1 MQPKRTG
8 RTPPTRRRSSDSGDP
23 LAETP
28 AGARALQS
36 ATISFG
42 LVSIPVQVYPAAN
55 PAGTISFN
63 LLHKCGS
70 RVKQEYRCLEED
82 KIVPRDELV
91 KGFEFEKEKYV
102 TFSKEELKALNATA
116 SELITIDQFLP
127 ASKIDPIYY
136 ESTYF
141 LGPGKNGSK
150 PYGLLLAAMRK
161 AGKTA
166 IGRWAARGKQY
177 LVALRPGDDGIVMQQ
192 LFYASEL
199 RSQKALDIREV
210 EVKQQELDLA
220 TQLIDSISVDEWKPE
235 QFTDEVQ
242 GRIREQIQRKVEG
255 KEIVAPEAPVG
266 PGGAQVIDLM
276 EALRASLKRGRP
288 GSREASPAM
297 SRSQA
302 STGPAARRTTAKRTT
317 RKAA

>member
-1 MQPKRTG
+1 MKPKRTG
-8 RTPPTRRRSSDSGDP
+8 RMPSTRRRSSKP
-23 LAETP
+23 ANAFAETTT
-28 AGARALQS
+28 GARALQS

-42 LVSIPVQVYPAAN
+42 LVAIPVKVYPAAN
-55 PAGTISFN
+55 PAGRFSFN
-63 LLHKCGS
+63 LLHNCGS
-70 RVKQEYRCLEED
+70 RVKQEYRCIEED
-82 KIVPRDELV
+82 RIVPRDELV

-136 ESTYF
+136 ESTYY

-161 AGKTA
+161 SKKTA
-166 IGRWAARGKQY
+166 IGRWASRGKQY
-177 LVALRPGDDGIVMQQ
+177 TVALRPGDDGIVMQQ
-192 LFYASEL
+192 LYYASEL
-199 RSQKALDIREV
+199 RSQKALKIPAV

-220 TQLIDSISVDEWKPE
+220 TQLIDSISGDEWKPE
-235 QFTDEVQ
+235 KFTDEVKARTQ
-242 GRIREQIQRKVEG
+242 EQIQRKVEG

-266 PGGAQVIDLM
+266 SAGAQVIDLM
-276 EALRASLKRGRP
+276 EALRASLKRGQP
-288 GSREASPAM
+288 GNRDSAVRRAAVGTNAAS
-297 SRSQA
+297 
-302 STGPAARRTTAKRTT
+302 RRTAAKRAT

>member
-1 MQPKRTG
+1 MQPKRTS
-8 RTPPTRRRSSDSGDP
+8 RVQSTRRRSPASANAVAEDP
-23 LAETP
+23 VA
-28 AGARALQS
+28 ARALQS

-55 PAGTISFN
+55 PEGRISFN
-63 LLHKCGS
+63 LLHNCGS
-70 RVKQEYRCLEED
+70 RVKQEYRCIEED

-91 KGFEFEKEKYV
+91 KGFEFEKERYV
-102 TFSKEELKALNATA
+102 TFSKEELRALNEVA

-136 ESTYF
+136 ESSYY
-141 LGPGKNGSK
+141 LGPGKNGTK

-161 AGKTA
+161 AKKTA

-177 LVALRPGDDGIVMQQ
+177 LVALRPSDDGIVLQQ
-192 LFYASEL
+192 LYHASEL
-199 RSQKALDIREV
+199 RSQKALGIREV

-220 TQLIDSISVDEWKPE
+220 AQLIDSITVDEWKPE

-242 GRIREQIQRKVEG
+242 ARIREQIQRKVEG

-266 PGGAQVIDLM
+266 QGGAQVIDLM
-276 EALRASLKRGRP
+276 DALRASLKRGRP
-288 GSREASPAM
+288 VTRESPAAI
-297 SRSQA
+297 SRAQA
-302 STGPAARRTTAKRTT
+302 SANPATRRTAAKRAT

>member
-8 RTPPTRRRSSDSGDP
+8 RVQSTRRRSPVSANP
-23 LAETP
+23 VAEAP
-28 AGARALQS
+28 VAARALQS

-55 PAGTISFN
+55 PEGKISFN
-63 LLHKCGS
+63 LLHNCGS
-70 RVKQEYRCLEED
+70 RVKQEYRCIEED

-91 KGFEFEKEKYV
+91 KGFEFEKERYV
-102 TFSKEELKALNATA
+102 TFSKEELKALNEVA

-136 ESTYF
+136 ESTYY
-141 LGPGKNGSK
+141 LGPGKNGTK

-161 AGKTA
+161 AKKTA

-177 LVALRPGDDGIVMQQ
+177 LVALRPSDDGIVLQQ

-199 RSQKALDIREV
+199 RSQKALGIPEV

-242 GRIREQIQRKVEG
+242 ARIREQIQRKVEG

-288 GSREASPAM
+288 GTREAPAI
-297 SRSQA
+297 SRAQA
-302 STGPAARRTTAKRTT
+302 SASQVTRRTAAKRAT